1 MIVMLCVCNAD
12 TTCVCVCVCPCECTG
27 GVLSAEVNLQAET
40 ALIRV
45 RKATAKK
52 GTGDELANA
61 LTQSGVDSSCRN
73 MSDGN
78 TKARRPYDVTE
89 VMREKQQERYAC
101 IHTCCYGCV
110 CFGSRSPV
118 KRR

>member
-1 MIVMLCVCNAD
+1 MLYVERRRLDHVCLFYF
-12 TTCVCVCVCPCECTG
+12 VRFECAG

-52 GTGDELANA
+52 GTGDALANA
-61 LTQSGVDSSCRN
+61 LTQSGFDSSCRN
-73 MSDGN
+73 MSDGS

-89 VMREKQQERYAC
+89 VMREKQQERYES
-101 IHTCCYGCV
+101 ICCCCCCCV
-110 CFGSRSPV
+110 FLIIL
-118 KRR
+118 